1 MESSAPTAT
10 SPDQP
15 LTPKPHVGCKI
26 LAVDTQPCRS
36 REQTCS
42 GSPSSPTNT
51 LSAPAGPRGH
61 TERQERSRDIE
72 MGKEGGNKET
82 VVKERDAADPSP
94 NVHRLG
100 RLTNN
105 NRCTPQVRLANF
117 ENMHHT
123 VKNPPFNPPLRF
135 CIAIRNSPRQQSR
148 AWSCHMRPA
157 INSNQNSL

>member
-51 LSAPAGPRGH
+51 PFAPAGPRGH
-61 TERQERSRDIE
+61 TERQERSQDIE

-100 RLTNN
+100 ASDK
-105 NRCTPQVRLANF
+105 Q
-117 ENMHHT
+117 
-123 VKNPPFNPPLRF
+123 
-135 CIAIRNSPRQQSR
+135 
-148 AWSCHMRPA
+148 
-157 INSNQNSL
+157 